1 MIITKQAPHRRTFLR
16 AMGTTL
22 ALPLLDAMVPALS
35 ATQKT
40 PANPVRRLG
49 FIYMPMG
56 NNPAMWTPE
65 DDGRITELSPS
76 LASLKPFLNHVTV
89 LTNLQ
94 IKNGYALG
102 GGDHATAN
110 SCFLSCAEAKRTEG
124 NNYYLG
130 ITVDQIVAQHLGQNT
145 RLPSLELGTD
155 LIAQAGGCDA
165 GYSCAYQFCL
175 SWSSPTTPL
184 PAEADPRVAF
194 ERLFGDGGS
203 AEAQLAEL
211 RRDRSLLDSV
221 TEDIARLE
229 RRVGASDRNRIGQY
243 LDSVREV
250 ERRIQQAERQNAES
264 GLPTLESPA
273 TLPDSWEEHVKL
285 MFDLQRLALQ
295 ADLTRVIVFQLA
307 REASTRAYPQIG
319 VPEGHHGVSH
329 HNNNAERLA
338 KLAMINAY
346 HVSLFAD
353 FMAKLQATP
362 DGDGSLF
369 DHTLYFFGS
378 GMGNP
383 DIHNHDNVP
392 AVLVGGGAGKHNGG
406 YHLKY
411 RELTPLANLHL
422 SLLDTMGIHTEKFA
436 DSTGLIREPLSI

>member
-1 MIITKQAPHRRTFLR
+1 MVITKKALPRRTFLR

-35 ATQKT
+35 ATQRT
-40 PANPVRRLG
+40 AANPVRRMG
-49 FIYMPMG
+49 FVYMPMG
-56 NNPAMWTPE
+56 NDPVPWTPQAE
-65 DDGRITELSPS
+65 GKITALSQS
-76 LASLKPFLNHVTV
+76 LAPLTPFLNQVTV

-94 IKNGYALG
+94 VKNGYALG

-130 ITVDQIVAQHLGQNT
+130 TTVDQIVAQQLGQNT
-145 RLPSLELGTD
+145 RLPSLELATD

-250 ERRIQQAERQNAES
+250 ERRIQQAERQNAEA
-264 GLPTLESPA
+264 GLPDLERPA
-273 TLPDSWEEHVKL
+273 TLPESWEEHVKL

-295 ADLTRVIVFQLA
+295 ADITRVIVFQLA
-307 REASTRAYPQIG
+307 REASTRTYPQIG

-329 HNNNAERLA
+329 HSNNRERLA
-338 KLAMINAY
+338 KLAKINLY

-353 FMAKLQATP
+353 FMAKLRSTP

-369 DHTLYFFGS
+369 DHTMYFFGS
-378 GMGNP
+378 GLGNP
-383 DIHNHDNVP
+383 DIHNHDNIP

-406 YHLKY
+406 RHIKY

-422 SLLDTMGIHTEKFA
+422 TLLDKMGIRVERFA
-436 DSTGLIREPLSI
+436 DSTSLIEAL

>member
-1 MIITKQAPHRRTFLR
+1 MFITKKALPRRTFLR

-35 ATQKT
+35 ATQNTAAK
-40 PANPVRRLG
+40 PVRRVG
-49 FIYMPMG
+49 FIYLPMG
-56 NNPAMWTPE
+56 NNPAEWTPQGE
-65 DDGRITELSPS
+65 GRISELSPS
-76 LASLKPFLNHVTV
+76 LAPLSPFLDHVTV

-94 IKNGYALG
+94 VKNGYALG

-130 ITVDQIVAQHLGQNT
+130 TTVDQIIAQQLGQTT

-194 ERLFGDGGS
+194 ERLFGEGGS
-203 AEAQLAEL
+203 ADAQLAEL

-264 GLPTLESPA
+264 GLVDLQRPA
-273 TLPDSWEEHVKL
+273 TLPESWEEHVKL

-295 ADLTRVIVFQLA
+295 ADITRVIVFQLA
-307 REASTRAYPQIG
+307 REASTRTYPQIG

-329 HNNNAERLA
+329 HGNNRDRLIKLA
-338 KLAMINAY
+338 KINLY
-346 HVSLFAD
+346 HISLFAD
-353 FMAKLQATP
+353 FMAKLRSTP
-362 DGDGSLF
+362 DGNGSLF
-369 DHTLYFFGS
+369 DHTMYFIGS

-383 DIHNHDNVP
+383 DIHNHDNIP
-392 AVLVGGGAGKHNGG
+392 AVLVGGGAGKHKGG
-406 YHLKY
+406 QHIKY
-411 RELTPLANLHL
+411 REQTPLANLHL
-422 SLLDTMGIHTEKFA
+422 TLLDKMGIRVEKFA
-436 DSTGLIREPLSI
+436 DSTSLIEAL

>member
-1 MIITKQAPHRRTFLR
+1 MIITKKALPRRTFLQ

-35 ATQKT
+35 ATQNT
-40 PANPVRRLG
+40 AANPVRRLG
-49 FIYMPMG
+49 FVYMPMG
-56 NNPAMWTPE
+56 NNPAKWTPPG
-65 DDGRITELSPS
+65 DGKISELSPS
-76 LASLKPFLNHVTV
+76 LASLKPFLDHVTV

-94 IKNGYALG
+94 VKKGYALG

-130 ITVDQIVAQHLGQNT
+130 TTVDQIVAQQLGQDT

-155 LIAQAGGCDA
+155 LIAQAGGCDS

-194 ERLFGDGGS
+194 ERLFGEGGS
-203 AEAQLAEL
+203 AEAQRTEL

-221 TEDIARLE
+221 IEDIARLE
-229 RRVGASDRNRIGQY
+229 RRVGASDRTRLGQY

-250 ERRIQQAERQNAES
+250 ERRIQRAERQTGQS
-264 GLPTLESPA
+264 GLVDLERPA
-273 TLPDSWEEHVKL
+273 TLPESWEEHVKL
-285 MFDLQRLALQ
+285 MFDLQLLALQ
-295 ADLTRVIVFQLA
+295 ADITRVIVFQLA
-307 REASTRAYPQIG
+307 REASTRTYPQIG
-319 VPEGHHGVSH
+319 VPDGHHGVSH
-329 HNNNAERLA
+329 HNNNAERLD
-338 KLAMINAY
+338 KLAKINGY

-353 FMAKLQATP
+353 FLARLQSTP
-362 DGDGSLF
+362 DGVGSLF
-369 DHTLYFFGS
+369 DHTMYFFGS

-383 DIHNHDNVP
+383 DIHNHDNIP
-392 AVLVGGGAGKHNGG
+392 AILAGGGAGKHKGG
-406 YHLKY
+406 SHIKY

-422 SLLDTMGIHTEKFA
+422 TLLDKMGIRLESFA
-436 DSTGLIREPLSI
+436 DSTGLIEPLSI